1 MTFVPNFIFLF
12 NYDIIITIILSLLF
26 YYTLFVN
33 HIEKPVCEFMIK
45 VCMYVSCQEEAFCEP
60 FIYLFIYLFNNF
72 ASQAGRA
79 PQTQQLTPITVGPFT
94 LPTLMTMEDS

>member
-45 VCMYVSCQEEAFCEP
+45 VCMYVSCKEEAFCEP
-60 FIYLFIYLFNNF
+60 FIYLI
-72 ASQAGRA
+72 
-79 PQTQQLTPITVGPFT
+79 T
-94 LPTLMTMEDS
+94 LPAKLAEHHKHNSLRQLLWALLPSQP